1 MEVVPDGRRLGI
13 GRGGILDPGSLG
25 DSGVAQ
31 CHVQLAGEG
40 PRVGG
45 HSEQHGAVGSAHG
58 GTRGFLVCEVAL
70 LWSSNRSRWEDMLA
84 SCSRVPR
91 SAFCGVLLTK
101 VKGTSRSS
109 LV

>member
-1 MEVVPDGRRLGI
+1 MVPDGRRLGI

-70 LWSSNRSRWEDMLA
+70 LWSSNRSR
-84 SCSRVPR
+84 
-91 SAFCGVLLTK
+91 
-101 VKGTSRSS
+101 
-109 LV
+109 